1 MFYTAIMFLNIQ
13 YAGFNYIKENKRYEN
28 MLINRIIYDLSTL
41 DIKNF
46 NYAMAYGTI
55 KSTKRATAIE
65 TRYPILKNTLDN
77 NFNFKNNRI
86 FYTLLQN
93 EGFEFKKNWS
103 SKN

>member
-1 MFYTAIMFLNIQ
+1 
-13 YAGFNYIKENKRYEN
+13 
-28 MLINRIIYDLSTL
+28 
-41 DIKNF
+41 
-46 NYAMAYGTI
+46 MAYGII

-93 EGFEFKKNWS
+93 EGFEFKKIGRQKI
-103 SKN
+103 KNISLYNSYINNKPTIERTEYNILVTTNNDLFIYFK